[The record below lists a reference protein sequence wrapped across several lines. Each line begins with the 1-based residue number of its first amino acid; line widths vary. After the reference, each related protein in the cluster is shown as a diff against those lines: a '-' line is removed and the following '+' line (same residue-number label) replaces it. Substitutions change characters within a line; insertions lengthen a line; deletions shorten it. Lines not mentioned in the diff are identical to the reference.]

1 MADSRLYLTFAPMK
15 FKVEWEN
22 LLVRNG
28 LALIALLAAYYIPDR
43 FSFVQREGFARFSPY
58 LFLLL
63 MFGWIVFHNR
73 ILFERLYLHEKKQ
86 AYFLWTIPCMIFSS
100 LNMHFILVYGFHQT
114 DTLPKILTF
123 WVFTLT
129 GLGVYVIFLYLR
141 TVQSGKP
148 NEKIIPLSNAIQ
160 PTHFNCIVDGVE
172 KQIPLD
178 QILYVESLENY
189 VKVNTTQKTH
199 LVRLSMKEAEAELPK
214 PWFLRISR
222 SHIVNTS
229 RIEAI
234 DHTNAKIN
242 GQFFKIGKVY
252 KRYVE
257 EQLAVNSKNSKQ
269 ERVQL

>member
-1 MADSRLYLTFAPMK
+1 MADSRLYRIFAPMK
-15 FKVEWEN
+15 FKAFWQQV
-22 LLVRNG
+22 LLRNS
-28 LALIALLAAYYIPDR
+28 LALIALLVTYYIPDR
-43 FSFVQREGFARFSPY
+43 FSFAQREGFARFSPY

-73 ILFERLYLHEKKQ
+73 ILFERLYLSGRKQ
-86 AYFLWTIPCMIFSS
+86 AYFLLTLTGMTFSS

-141 TVQSGKP
+141 TIQKGKAIENISKENNGVQ
-148 NEKIIPLSNAIQ
+148 A
-160 PTHFNCIVDGVE
+160 THFNCMVDGVE
-172 KQIPLD
+172 KQISLD

-189 VKVNTTQKTH
+189 VKVNTAQKTH
-199 LVRLSMKEAEAELPK
+199 LVRLSMKEAEIKLPK

-229 RIEAI
+229 RIEAV
-234 DHTNAKIN
+234 DQSSMKIN
-242 GQFFKIGKVY
+242 GQLLKIGKVY
-252 KRYVE
+252 KRYAQ
-257 EQLAVNSKNSKQ
+257 EQLATSPKNR
-269 ERVQL
+269 E

>member
-1 MADSRLYLTFAPMK
+1 MK
-15 FKVEWEN
+15 LKAKWQQV
-22 LLVRNG
+22 LVRNG
-28 LALIALLAAYYIPDR
+28 LALIALLVAYYIPDR
-43 FSFVQREGFARFSPY
+43 SSFTQREGFARFSPY

-73 ILFERLYLHEKKQ
+73 ILFERLYLNGKKQ
-86 AYFLWTIPCMIFSS
+86 AYFIWTIAGMTFSS
-100 LNMHFILVYGFHQT
+100 LNMHLILVYGFHQT

-148 NEKIIPLSNAIQ
+148 NEKIFDNSGVHV
-160 PTHFNCIVDGVE
+160 THFNCMVEGAE

-189 VKVNTTQKTH
+189 VKVITNQKTY
-199 LVRLSMKEAEAELPK
+199 LVRLSMKEAEAKLPK
-214 PWFLRISR
+214 SCFLRISR

-229 RIEAI
+229 RIEAADQI
-234 DHTNAKIN
+234 NVKIN

-252 KRYVE
+252 KRYAE
-257 EQLAVNSKNSKQ
+257 EQLAVNARYSKQ
-269 ERVQL
+269 EERVSAIREI

>member
-1 MADSRLYLTFAPMK
+1 M
-15 FKVEWEN
+15 
-22 LLVRNG
+22 
-28 LALIALLAAYYIPDR
+28 
-43 FSFVQREGFARFSPY
+43 QREGFTRFSPY

-73 ILFERLYLHEKKQ
+73 FLFERLYLSGLKQ
-86 AYFLWTIPCMIFSS
+86 AYFLWTIAGMIFSS

-141 TVQSGKP
+141 TVKYGKP
-148 NEKIIPLSNAIQ
+148 NEKILTESNGVQ
-160 PTHFNCIVDGVE
+160 TTHFNCTLDGEE

-189 VKVNTTQKTH
+189 VKVNTIQKTH
-199 LVRLSMKEAEAELPK
+199 LIRLPMKEAETKLPK
-214 PWFLRISR
+214 PFLRISR

-229 RIEAI
+229 RIEAVDQI
-234 DHTNAKIN
+234 NIKIN

-257 EQLAVNSKNSKQ
+257 EQLAPISIRRQDTFKVSDA
-269 ERVQL
+269 

>member
-1 MADSRLYLTFAPMK
+1 MADSRLYRIFALMK
-15 FKVEWEN
+15 FKAVQQQV
-22 LLVRNG
+22 LLRNS
-28 LALIALLAAYYIPDR
+28 LALIALLVAYYIPDR

-73 ILFERLYLHEKKQ
+73 ILFERLYLSGQKQ
-86 AYFLWTIPCMIFSS
+86 AYFLWTLTGMTFSS

-114 DTLPKILTF
+114 YTLPNILTF

-141 TVQSGKP
+141 TIQDGKS
-148 NEKIIPLSNAIQ
+148 NEKILTESNGVQA
-160 PTHFNCIVDGVE
+160 THFNCIVDGVE
-172 KQIPLD
+172 KKIPLN

-189 VKVNTTQKTH
+189 VKVNTAQKTH
-199 LVRLSMKEAEAELPK
+199 LVRLSMKETEAKLPK
-214 PWFLRISR
+214 PFLRISR

-229 RIEAI
+229 RIEAV
-234 DHTNAKIN
+234 DQTNVKIN
-242 GQFFKIGKVY
+242 GQLFKIGKVY

-257 EQLAVNSKNSKQ
+257 EQLVPIN
-269 ERVQL
+269 